1 MIGEWI
7 IFGITAVL
15 LIIALICYARTG
27 SDMY

>member
-15 LIIALICYARTG
+15 LIIALICYTLAVFG
-27 SDMY
+27 A